1 MRKSALRCDA
11 GAGPGRPRLQNRPS
25 ETNATTRPPTPPW
38 RGSNTTPWSTP
49 FASVRIFI
57 SLLLRS
63 LGLLCPKRD
72 GHQVSAMESGELGFL
87 SFNRTVSRADSRIGH
102 SRRLQ
107 ISRRRSTRSTP
118 GPASKKTRQNTP
130 FCSIVAVG
138 PRPSE
143 RPPPPQS
150 SAAVDPP
157 CFAGGG
163 GGRQAGGTQA
173 RLTRLEP
180 QGPWGG
186 GTYVAPSSVK
196 MYNVPVVVQYTMR
209 CACKVN
215 YRRAGG

>member
-1 MRKSALRCDA
+1 MRCRCRTWS
-11 GAGPGRPRLQNRPS
+11 PPFTEQNKRD
-25 ETNATTRPPTPPW
+25 ERNNTTTNAPLERQQHHPMEYSILPPYAFSLACDFVVWVFCDRSATGTRCP
-38 RGSNTTPWSTP
+38 RWSR
-49 FASVRIFI
+49 ASLAF
-57 SLLLRS
+57 SLSTALFLART
-63 LGLLCPKRD
+63 
-72 GHQVSAMESGELGFL
+72 AESGTRAGCKFPDDVQPARLLG
-87 SFNRTVSRADSRIGH
+87 
-102 SRRLQ
+102 RL
-107 ISRRRSTRSTP
+107 
-118 GPASKKTRQNTP
+118 AKKARQNTP

-138 PRPSE
+138 PRASE
-143 RPPPPQS
+143 RPPPPQA

-186 GTYVAPSSVK
+186 GTYVAPRSVK